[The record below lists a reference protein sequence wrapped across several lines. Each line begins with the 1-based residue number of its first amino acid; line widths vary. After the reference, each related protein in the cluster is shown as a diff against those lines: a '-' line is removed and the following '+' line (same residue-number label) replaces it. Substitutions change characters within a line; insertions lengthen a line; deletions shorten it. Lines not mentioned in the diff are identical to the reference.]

1 MSKNRGFNK
10 RPYFASQKESEF
22 FEKTPK
28 RVIFQLLR
36 DCAVQLASFD
46 HDGYSEKWEEET
58 EIWLD
63 EARSRESVAV

>member
-10 RPYFASQKESEF
+10 RPYFASREEAVF

-36 DCAVQLASFD
+36 DCAVQLASFE
-46 HDGYSEKWEEET
+46 HDGYLEGWEEKT

-63 EARSRESVAV
+63 EARSRESAAV